1 MRLFLT
7 LCLTLTVSSLSFLT
21 VAAQPDFYKTFG
33 DYTIQYTAINTTD
46 IDPDV
51 AKQAGL
57 PRSKKI
63 GLLNIVALKNEIESF
78 EPNMIK
84 LSVFNLLGQE
94 VPLDLLIHKEQTSVY
109 YLATFRKYEND
120 NLWFKIEIQFTPESK
135 IETFKFTK
143 EVFIQ

>member
-1 MRLFLT
+1 MRLFLILILST
-7 LCLTLTVSSLSFLT
+7 LSFLS
-21 VAAQPDFYKTFG
+21 VATQQEFYKSFG
-33 DYTIQYTAINTTD
+33 EYTIQYTAINTTD
-46 IDPDV
+46 IDSDV

-63 GLLNIVALKNEIESF
+63 GLLNIVALKNEIQSF
-78 EPNMIK
+78 EPHMIK

>member
-7 LCLTLTVSSLSFLT
+7 LILSTLSFVS
-21 VAAQPDFYKTFG
+21 VAAQQDFYKTFG
-33 DYTIQYTAINTTD
+33 EYTIQYTAINTTD

-51 AKQAGL
+51 AKQSGL

-63 GLLNIVALKNEIESF
+63 GLLNIVALKDEIQSF
-78 EPNMIK
+78 EPSMIK
-84 LSVFNLLGQE
+84 LSAYNLLGQE

-109 YLATFRKYEND
+109 YLATFRKHEND
-120 NLWFKIEIQFTPESK
+120 NLWFKIDIQFTPESK
-135 IETFKFTK
+135 VESFKFTK